1 MAIPSEYQRGPDERV
16 SWLSSLPYISLHVG
30 AVIGLFVFPL
40 TWEMVALTV
49 GLYYLRMFGITA
61 GYHRYFSHRGFK
73 TSRWFQFV
81 LALLGATSSQKGVL
95 WWSGLHRHHHKHS
108 DQPEDIHSP
117 RRGFWWS
124 HHLWILCPKYDET
137 PKSQLREFA
146 DYPELLWLNKYW
158 IVPPLALAGLLLVIG
173 GWSASFYGAVLS
185 TVLLYHGTFFI
196 NSLTHVFG
204 SRRYETSDT
213 SRNSFL
219 LALLT
224 MGEGWHNNH
233 HYYQSTANQGFF
245 WWEVDLSYYLLKVLS
260 WFGIVWDLRT
270 PPQWVL
276 EGKRR
281 AHGEEASF
289 SFPAQLIDDM
299 ATLSA
304 LKAAPAESPSVL
316 GELALK
322 AAETAAEVAERAAKV
337 AQDTTARM
345 QKSAT
350 EAAERAAA
358 LAAEAA
364 EAAGQSQKSWSERAA
379 LAAQQA
385 AAAAARA
392 RGFAAR

>member
-1 MAIPSEYQRGPDERV
+1 MAISSEYARAPDERI
-16 SWLSSLPYISLHVG
+16 SWLASIPYIGLHVG
-30 AVIGLFVFPL
+30 TLVGLFVFPL
-40 TWEMVALTV
+40 SWSMVALVV

-81 LALLGATSSQKGVL
+81 LALLGSTASQKGVL

-137 PKSQLREFA
+137 PKSQLKEFA
-146 DYPELLWLNKYW
+146 AYPEILWLNKYW
-158 IVPPLALAGLLLVIG
+158 IVPPLGLAAVLFLIG
-173 GWSASFYGAVLS
+173 GLSWSFYGAVVS
-185 TVLLYHGTFFI
+185 TVLLYHGTFVI

-204 SRRYETSDT
+204 RRRYETTDT
-213 SRNSFL
+213 SKNSFL

-245 WWEVDLSYYLLKVLS
+245 WWEVDFSYYLLKILS
-260 WFGIVWDLRT
+260 WFGVVWELRT
-270 PPQWVL
+270 PPKWVL
-276 EGKRR
+276 EGKKR
-281 AHGEEASF
+281 AYGDEPSF
-289 SFPAQLIDDM
+289 AFPAQLIDDM

-304 LKAAPAESPSVL
+304 LKSAAAGEPATRL

-322 AAETAAEVAERAAKV
+322 AAETAAEVAERAAK
-337 AQDTTARM
+337 AAE
-345 QKSAT
+345 SAKT
-350 EAAERAAA
+350 KMRESAAEAAERAAA

-364 EAAGQSQKSWSERAA
+364 EAAASTRTTWSERAA
-379 LAAQQA
+379 LAAQA
-385 AAAAARA
+385 AAQSAARA
-392 RGFAAR
+392 RATC